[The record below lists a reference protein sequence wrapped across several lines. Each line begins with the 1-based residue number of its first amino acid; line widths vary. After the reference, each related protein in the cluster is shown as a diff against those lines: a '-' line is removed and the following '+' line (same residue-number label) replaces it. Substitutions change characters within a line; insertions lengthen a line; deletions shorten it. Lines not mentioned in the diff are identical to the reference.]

1 MMQTLST
8 AWNSVS
14 VWLRGCLTLLLGS
27 FLLLGLLYGGYC
39 WGWWGRTNLT
49 LQYLFQCQCPPGS
62 EDARYRPY
70 RVLAAACTDPR
81 PRDIAPSGRYII
93 IEERRP
99 VARLIRHDLLGGQSH
114 TLDLQPV
121 SRMHVNHLNDQLL
134 FVLRANTS
142 QASLW
147 NLQMGRQIP
156 LPFVKTF
163 RLDPATR
170 SIFQAAEQVL
180 VFNDYILALA
190 PDYLQHPDQ
199 NIVLDTVSGRSRDQ
213 VTQALTAAGVDFTL
227 LPEPYTTGPVRDA
240 RYSHDGRFYARRD
253 GIYRADTQ
261 ERIVRLRVPRTHPAA
276 AFRPSS
282 WTADNRRVI
291 YVAANPSL
299 IGDDE
304 GGGYKLHLLPVPQP
318 ILLVEG
324 VGAQH
329 WLHPGRMHD
338 SVILI

>member
-1 MMQTLST
+1 MQTLST

-14 VWLRGCLTLLLGS
+14 PWTRGCLTLLLGS

-39 WGWWGRTNLT
+39 WGWWGRENLA

-62 EDARYRPY
+62 EDARYHPY
-70 RVLAAACTDPR
+70 RVLAAACTDPHL
-81 PRDIAPSGRYII
+81 RDVAPSGRYAIT
-93 IEERRP
+93 EEQHP
-99 VARLIRHDLLGGQSH
+99 VARLIRHDLVRSQAH

-121 SRMHVNHLNDQLL
+121 RGTYVQHLNNQLL
-134 FVLRANTS
+134 FVLPRDTS
-142 QASLW
+142 QASLL
-147 NLQMGRQIP
+147 NLQAGRQIP
-156 LPFVKTF
+156 LPFVRTT

-170 SIFQAAEQVL
+170 PIFQAAEQVL

-190 PDYLQHPDQ
+190 PDYLRHPDQ
-199 NIVLDTVSGRSRDQ
+199 NIVLYTVSGRSRDQ

-276 AFRPSS
+276 ACRPSS
-282 WTADNRRVI
+282 WTADNR
-291 YVAANPSL
+291 
-299 IGDDE
+299 G
-304 GGGYKLHLLPVPQP
+304 
-318 ILLVEG
+318 
-324 VGAQH
+324 
-329 WLHPGRMHD
+329 
-338 SVILI
+338 